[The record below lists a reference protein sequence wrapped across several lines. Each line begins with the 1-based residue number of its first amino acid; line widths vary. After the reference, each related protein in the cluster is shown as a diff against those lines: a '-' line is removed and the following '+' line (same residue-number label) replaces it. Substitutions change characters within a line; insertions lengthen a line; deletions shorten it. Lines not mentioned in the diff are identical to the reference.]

1 MCMYNDVYGWQ
12 NKQFLGRGEFT
23 LIFGDYDVKIT
34 VPEDFVVGATGALQ
48 NPDEVLTDEQ
58 LDRLEKAKKSKEPV
72 LIVTIDEA
80 LENLKT
86 KTSRQKTWHF
96 KAENVRDYAFAASR
110 RYIWD
115 AMGVQVGDNTVMAM
129 SYYPNEA
136 NPLWGQYSTKAVAHT
151 VDFYSKYTFDYPYPV
166 AISAHIDRMGMEYP
180 MVSFNGYRPEEDGT
194 YSERTKRGLIGVIIH
209 EVGHFWFPMIVNSDE
224 RQWTWMDE
232 GLNSFMD
239 DLAGRAW
246 DSELFH
252 PRNNQDYI
260 VRYMRG
266 DKSNIMPIMTN
277 SESIYQFGANA
288 YGKPTVALNILR
300 DTIMGRELFDFAFK
314 EYSKTW
320 MFKHPTPSDFFRIM
334 ENASGVDLD
343 WFWRGWFFTNDHV
356 DLSIEEVEWFQL
368 EIDPTKKRAAEKKD
382 KEGKK
387 YYAAMLDEKDI
398 KQTVTERDPK
408 TKDFYDSYDEFA
420 DITDASQRRR
430 YETMLNDADLSD
442 EMKAK
447 IMEKMSGRSHSFLD
461 PLIFLVTNSSSNK

>member
-1 MCMYNDVYGWQ
+1 MYNDVYGWQ

-72 LIVTIDEA
+72 LIVTVDEA

-180 MVSFNGYRPEEDGT
+180 CLLYTS
-194 YSERTKRGLIGVIIH
+194 
-209 EVGHFWFPMIVNSDE
+209 
-224 RQWTWMDE
+224 
-232 GLNSFMD
+232 
-239 DLAGRAW
+239 
-246 DSELFH
+246 
-252 PRNNQDYI
+252 
-260 VRYMRG
+260 
-266 DKSNIMPIMTN
+266 
-277 SESIYQFGANA
+277 
-288 YGKPTVALNILR
+288 
-300 DTIMGRELFDFAFK
+300 
-314 EYSKTW
+314 
-320 MFKHPTPSDFFRIM
+320 PS
-334 ENASGVDLD
+334 
-343 WFWRGWFFTNDHV
+343 
-356 DLSIEEVEWFQL
+356 
-368 EIDPTKKRAAEKKD
+368 P
-382 KEGKK
+382 
-387 YYAAMLDEKDI
+387 
-398 KQTVTERDPK
+398 RDP
-408 TKDFYDSYDEFA
+408 
-420 DITDASQRRR
+420 
-430 YETMLNDADLSD
+430 
-442 EMKAK
+442 
-447 IMEKMSGRSHSFLD
+447 
-461 PLIFLVTNSSSNK
+461 